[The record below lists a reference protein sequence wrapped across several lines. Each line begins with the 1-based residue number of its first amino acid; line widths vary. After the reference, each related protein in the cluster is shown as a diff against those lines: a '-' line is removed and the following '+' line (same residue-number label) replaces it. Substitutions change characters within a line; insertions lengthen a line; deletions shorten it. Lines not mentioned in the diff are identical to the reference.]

1 MSIDLHVHT
10 NASDGTLTPTE
21 VIDAA
26 VDAGLTAVS
35 IVDHDTMAGLAEA
48 ASAAEGR
55 ITFIPGVEIS
65 TQAGNAEMHM
75 LGYMISPDY
84 QPLLDEL
91 QHVREE
97 RLSRIHR
104 TVARLRELAVNIT
117 FDDIVAACENVS
129 AHHCEDGAALGRPHV
144 AAALVRIGA
153 CSSPAEAF
161 SRYLRRGRPAYVD
174 RYRAQPERAIE
185 LIREAGGL
193 AVLAHP
199 GLMHRDSIIPKLL
212 EHGLGGLEAY
222 HTAHTP
228 SDTRRYV
235 EMAERLGLLVTG
247 GSDSH
252 GPKGTFPV
260 EIGSLDVPD
269 LHAERLLAWHT
280 AKLDSQPTA

>member
-1 MSIDLHVHT
+1 MSIDLHVHS

-21 VIDAA
+21 VVEAA
-26 VDAGLTAVS
+26 VAARLTAVG
-35 IVDHDTMAGLAEA
+35 IADHDTVAGLAEA
-48 ASAAEGR
+48 SQAAQGR
-55 ITFIPGVEIS
+55 ITFVPGVEIS
-65 TQAGNAEMHM
+65 TQAGKAEMHL
-75 LGYMISPDY
+75 LGYLIDPDY
-84 QPLLDEL
+84 RPLLDEL

-97 RLSRIHR
+97 RLARIHR

-129 AHHCEDGAALGRPHV
+129 AEHCEDGAALGRPHV

-174 RYRAQPERAIE
+174 RYRALPERAIQ

-193 AVLAHP
+193 PVLAHP
-199 GLMHRDSIIPKLL
+199 GLMHRDAIIPELVQQ
-212 EHGLGGLEAY
+212 GLGGLEAY

-228 SDTRRYV
+228 SDTRRYL

-247 GSDSH
+247 GTDSH
-252 GPKGTFPV
+252 GPKGSFPV
-260 EIGSLDVPD
+260 EIGSLDIPD
-269 LHAERLLAWHT
+269 IHAERLLAWHQ
-280 AKLDSQPTA
+280 ASKHG